1 MSPESLLNEVE
12 AKDYNQLCLTDI
24 NNTSACID
32 ISRLAKDRGLSVQ
45 LGIDFRNGITQQYV
59 GIATN
64 NEGFRELNDYLS
76 MHLHTGK
83 PYTNKAPTFVNAH
96 VVYPFNNYKGEAL
109 RENEWLG
116 VSLSDI
122 HKFGFS
128 RYSNLLPRMVVLQTG
143 SFRNKRDYNSHRLLR
158 AIDNNMLL
166 SHLPASHQAQST
178 DTILPQAELLKAFR
192 DYPQIIYNTEKLLA
206 SCEGVDFRF
215 GENKN
220 KSHFTNSVDD
230 DYVLLG
236 QLCNEGLRY
245 RYDEPD
251 RAVLDRV
258 KKELG
263 IIRQMNFGSYFLINW
278 DLMNYA
284 RSQGYY
290 YVGRGSGANSMVA
303 YLLRITDVDPIKL
316 DLYFERFINPY
327 RTNPPDFDIDF
338 SWTDRDDV
346 TRYIFDK
353 YGEGAALLG
362 AYNTFQQA
370 AILRELGKVFGLPS
384 EEIDILQKGKLGK
397 DQYGDL
403 VLKYSHW
410 LKGFPSHLSIHSS
423 GILISDKPITYYTGT
438 HLPPKG
444 YPTTQFSMLEAEDVG
459 LYKFDIL
466 SQRGLG
472 KIKDSLDIVKQNRG
486 DDIDI
491 HDVKRF
497 LEDAKVKDMLRS
509 GMAIGCFYV
518 ESPAMRML
526 LTKLRADDYTGLV
539 AASSIIR
546 PGVAKSGMM
555 REYILRFRDMER
567 REQAKN
573 ELPELYEILKET
585 YGVMVYQEDV
595 IKVAHYFAGLTLAEA
610 DILRRGM
617 SWKFKQRNEFWKV
630 RDKFFSNCRQK
641 GYQES
646 KVSEIWTQIE
656 TFANFAF
663 SKGHSA
669 SYAVESFQ
677 ALYLKAYYPLEYL
690 VATLNNGGGFYRT
703 ELYAHEARIN
713 GATIVAP
720 CVNES
725 EGLCCIKN
733 EVIYLGLQFIKEVN
747 DTTVIEVLR
756 ERQQNGK
763 FTSFRNF
770 INRVSITLEQL
781 KLLIRVG
788 AFRFTGELRRE
799 LLWEAYYLLGPSR
812 KTKTERRLFDT
823 EPKKLTLPKLCIS
836 ELDDAFDE
844 KELLGFPL
852 CSPFKLLE
860 EAPANPM
867 VAADLIN
874 HIDKSITI
882 VAYLIHVK
890 TTMASGGG
898 KMHFGTWLDQDGQW
912 LDTVHFPPSV
922 KAYPFTGD
930 GCYTITGKVTE
941 EFEFVSIE
949 VSNMQRL
956 KDVSFDQV
964 DNKFYKSKKMRDL
977 SSI

>member
-1 MSPESLLNEVE
+1 MSPEALLSEVE
-12 AKDYNQLCLTDI
+12 EKGYDQFCLTDI

-32 ISRLAKDRGLSVQ
+32 ASRQAKDRGVTVQ
-45 LGIDFRNGITQQYV
+45 LGIDFRNGIIQQYI
-59 GIATN
+59 GIARN
-64 NEGFRELNDYLS
+64 NIGFKELNEHLS
-76 MHLHTGK
+76 LHLHIGK
-83 PYTNKAPTFVNAH
+83 QYSRRAPAFTDAY
-96 VVYPFNNYKGEAL
+96 VVYPFSEYRGETL

-116 VSLSDI
+116 VSLNDI

-128 RYSNLLPRMVVLQTG
+128 RYSNLLPKMVVLQTG

-166 SHLPASHQAQST
+166 SHLPVSYQAKST
-178 DTILPQAELLKAFR
+178 DAILSKSELLKAFS

-206 SCEGVDFRF
+206 SCEIVDFKF

-220 KSHFTNSVDD
+220 KSHFTTSVDD
-230 DYVLLG
+230 DYILLE
-236 QLCNEGLRY
+236 QLCEEGLRY
-245 RYDEPD
+245 RYDEPEQ
-251 RAVLDRV
+251 AVLDRV

-278 DLMNYA
+278 DLVNYA
-284 RSQGYY
+284 RSKGYY

-338 SWTDRDDV
+338 SWTDRDDI
-346 TRYIFDK
+346 TRYIFNK

-362 AYNTFQQA
+362 AYNTFQHD
-370 AILRELGKVFGLPS
+370 AILRELGKVFGLPP

-397 DQYGDL
+397 DRYGDL
-403 VLKYSHW
+403 VVKYSHW

-423 GILISDKPITYYTGT
+423 GILISDKPITCYTGT

-472 KIKDSLDIVKQNRG
+472 KIKDALDIIKQNKG
-486 DDIDI
+486 DEIDI

-497 LEDAKVKDMLRS
+497 IEDTKVKDMLRS

-555 REYILRFRDMER
+555 REYILRFRDKDR
-567 REQAKN
+567 REQARN

-630 RDKFFSNCRQK
+630 RDKFFSNCCQK
-641 GYQES
+641 GYAES
-646 KVSEIWTQIE
+646 KISEIWIQIE

-703 ELYAHEARIN
+703 ELYVHEARIN

-725 EGLCCIKN
+725 EGLCCIRA
-733 EVIYLGLQFIKEVN
+733 EVIFLGLQFIKDLN
-747 DTTVIEVLR
+747 DTTVIEILR
-756 ERQQNGK
+756 ERQQNDK
-763 FTSFRNF
+763 FTSFRDF
-770 INRVSITLEQL
+770 INRVCITLEQL

-788 AFRFTGELRRE
+788 AFRFTGEPRRE
-799 LLWEAYYLLGPSR
+799 LLWEAYCLLGASR
-812 KTKTERRLFDT
+812 KTRPEKRLFDT
-823 EPKKLTLPKLCIS
+823 EPEKLTLPKLCIS
-836 ELDDAFDE
+836 DLDDAFDE
-844 KELLGFPL
+844 MELLGFPL
-852 CSPFKLLE
+852 CSPYKLLE
-860 EAPANPM
+860 ESPSSPLL
-867 VAADLIN
+867 VVDLVKNIN
-874 HIDKSITI
+874 KTVTI
-882 VAYLIHVK
+882 VAYLVHVK
-890 TTMASGGG
+890 TTPTTRGE
-898 KMHFGTWLDQDGQW
+898 KMHFGTWLDLDGRW

-922 KAYPFTGD
+922 KSYPFTGD
-930 GCYTITGKVTE
+930 GCYVITGKVSE

-949 VSNMQRL
+949 VEKMQRL
-956 KDVSFDQV
+956 KNISFDQV
-964 DNKFYKSKKMRDL
+964 DNKFYKSEKLKDL
-977 SSI
+977 SGI